1 MTNFAVLVGRFTSD
15 LELRELAN
23 GKNVMNFTL
32 AVQRGAD
39 KADFIDCVA
48 WDATATL
55 IRRFGHKGGR
65 IAVSGPI
72 ETRTWK
78 DNDGKSRKEVYVRV
92 HDFTAIDFNE
102 DEKKPEGKPWK
113 PTPDVVEDQGELPF

>member
-32 AVQRGAD
+32 AVQKGAD

-55 IRRFGHKGGR
+55 IRRFGRKGGR

-92 HDFTAIDFNE
+92 HDFTAIDYQEN
-102 DEKKPEGKPWK
+102 EKKDEKPWK
-113 PTPDVVEDQGELPF
+113 PTPDVVDDPDQELPF